1 MKKIYI
7 GELVGR
13 IKAASHDVLNLVH
26 FSEGTELEKYLE
38 AGNISYKIFNP
49 KEEICSKKEYI
60 DDFLYSGFNG
70 SNKRELFLDFDRIN
84 IDFDFF
90 EKYAYAMLD
99 VLDSVWGRRGLAG
112 LEHFVKDYPDFFK
125 EKNYLERVLEYVV
138 HLNSKGS
145 QRRTFGIP
153 KEEILLNVP
162 FNRTPFSCQL
172 H

>member
-13 IKAASHDVLNLVH
+13 IKEANHDMLNLLN
-26 FSEGTELEKYLE
+26 FSEGTKLEKYLE
-38 AGNISYKIFNP
+38 AGNISYKIFNS
-49 KEEICSKKEYI
+49 KEEICSKKKYI

-70 SNKRELFLDFDRIN
+70 SQRRELFLDLGKRE
-84 IDFDFF
+84 IDFDFYQQ
-90 EKYAYAMLD
+90 YASSMLD
-99 VLDSVWGRRGLAG
+99 ILDYVWGRSGLVG
-112 LEHFVKDYPDFFK
+112 LEHFVENYPDFFK
-125 EKNYLERVLEYVV
+125 EKDYFERVLKYVLI
-138 HLNSKGS
+138 LNSKGS
-145 QRRTFGIP
+145 HKRTFGIP